1 MNDYKTVIEEA
12 IDVISSADNSSGY
25 CTCGK
30 RIVLH
35 RKTDGHTPID
45 SGDKQAELVLD
56 KLHKM
61 LQ

>member
-1 MNDYKTVIEEA
+1 MTDYKTIIGEA
-12 IDVISSADNSSGY
+12 IDVISSADNASGY

-35 RKTDGHTPID
+35 RKTDGHVPVD
-45 SGDKQAELVLD
+45 SGDRQAEYVLTQL
-56 KLHKM
+56 KKM